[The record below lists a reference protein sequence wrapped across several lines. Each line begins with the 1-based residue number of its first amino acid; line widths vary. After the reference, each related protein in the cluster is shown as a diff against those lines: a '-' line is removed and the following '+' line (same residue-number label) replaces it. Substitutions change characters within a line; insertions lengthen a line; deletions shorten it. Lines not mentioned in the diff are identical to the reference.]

1 MAQCDVTGKG
11 PMYGNKVSHS
21 NRKTRRRFLP
31 NLHSHRIFCEE
42 TGTFVR
48 VRVCQKGLKIIDKI
62 GVKAALAKSKLTQ
75 SAKKK
80 SNKTSQ
86 KD

>member
-31 NLHSHRIFCEE
+31 NLHKRRLWCEE
-42 TGTFVR
+42 TGRFVR
-48 VRVCQKGLKIIDKI
+48 VRVSRKGLKIIDKI
-62 GVKAALAKSKLTQ
+62 GVRAALAKSKLT
-75 SAKKK
+75 KK
-80 SNKTSQ
+80 NKG
-86 KD
+86 